1 MSTVMPM
8 IGSEE
13 ARNLSN
19 RDRKNKINSL
29 KPRIK
34 YENTV
39 EKKPKV
45 DQEYHNTISV
55 LLSEKLRIRKKRQEL
70 MKDQAPVTPR
80 PIVQPQLNPLH
91 L

>member
-1 MSTVMPM
+1 M
-8 IGSEE
+8 IGTEE

-34 YENTV
+34 YENSV
-39 EKKPKV
+39 GKKPKV
-45 DQEYHNTISV
+45 DQEYLNTISV
-55 LLSEKLRIRKKRQEL
+55 LMSEKLRIRKKRQEL
-70 MKDQAPVTPR
+70 IKDQIPATPR
-80 PIVQPQLNPLH
+80 PIVEAQLNPLH